1 LRPGSLRKAAFPR
14 FRLNGM
20 IPLSGPMR
28 ARRVQTM
35 LERGDCAASYLHE
48 IVLGKRTISSVAARA
63 AVCLKAAMVHFIR
76 IMQERQAL
84 SAAIRGVMVRP
95 TGRHQVD
102 PAVPA
107 IPECWGLL
115 RQSTWSAFPVQSP
128 GRGCRVSCWVAS
140 VFLAGGD
147 AVGGPIPRHSSAERD
162 KLRTVRRADCRS

>member
-1 LRPGSLRKAAFPR
+1 
-14 FRLNGM
+14 
-20 IPLSGPMR
+20 
-28 ARRVQTM
+28 
-35 LERGDCAASYLHE
+35 GDCAASYLHA

-63 AVCLKAAMVHFIR
+63 AVRLRAAMVHFIR

-107 IPECWGLL
+107 LPAIPECWGLL
-115 RQSTWSAFPVQSP
+115 RQSTWSAFPVQSR

-147 AVGGPIPRHSSAERD
+147 AVG
-162 KLRTVRRADCRS
+162 